1 MSIAFIISALCHEMI
16 HYYDTWHGNV
26 LCELYNFYTR
36 HTQFNEHLTSIFK
49 DKMNLANSIGLTV
62 FPDGNGVSIN
72 DLNNL
77 SIYRLNKQLNEDD
90 MYYEQMMQ
98 HLMQNKTNLI
108 DHAIDKDGNLGAIV
122 F

>member
-1 MSIAFIISALCHEMI
+1 MKQDFNGLCFANLVDFDMEFGHRRDVKGYGKAIEDFDA
-16 HYYDTWHGNV
+16 YVTK
-26 LCELYNFYTR
+26 
-36 HTQFNEHLTSIFK
+36 FK
-49 DKMNLANSIGLTV
+49 DL
-62 FPDGNGVSIN
+62 
-72 DLNNL
+72 
-77 SIYRLNKQLNEDD
+77 LNEDD

>member
-1 MSIAFIISALCHEMI
+1 VKYTKKQIEKSITYWQNIVESF
-16 HYYDTWHGNV
+16 
-26 LCELYNFYTR
+26 
-36 HTQFNEHLTSIFK
+36 
-49 DKMNLANSIGLTV
+49 
-62 FPDGNGVSIN
+62 N

-77 SIYRLNKQLNEDD
+77 LNEDD

>member
-1 MSIAFIISALCHEMI
+1 
-16 HYYDTWHGNV
+16 
-26 LCELYNFYTR
+26 
-36 HTQFNEHLTSIFK
+36 
-49 DKMNLANSIGLTV
+49 MNLANSIGLTV

-77 SIYRLNKQLNEDD
+77 SIYKLNKSLNEDD
-90 MYYEQMMQ
+90 MHYEQMMQ